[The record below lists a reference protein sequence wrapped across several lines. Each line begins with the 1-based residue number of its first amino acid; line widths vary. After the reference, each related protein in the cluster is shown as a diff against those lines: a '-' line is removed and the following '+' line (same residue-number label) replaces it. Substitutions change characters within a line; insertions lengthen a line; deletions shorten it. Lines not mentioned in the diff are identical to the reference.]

1 MLEIASQARN
11 DRGKGGLHHYCHCE
25 RSEAISGVWHLRSL
39 RKLAMTGVEVD
50 FSINVVANAV
60 KQSQERGVGDRFA
73 SSR

>member
-1 MLEIASQARN
+1 M
-11 DRGKGGLHHYCHCE
+11 
-25 RSEAISGVWHLRSL
+25 RSL